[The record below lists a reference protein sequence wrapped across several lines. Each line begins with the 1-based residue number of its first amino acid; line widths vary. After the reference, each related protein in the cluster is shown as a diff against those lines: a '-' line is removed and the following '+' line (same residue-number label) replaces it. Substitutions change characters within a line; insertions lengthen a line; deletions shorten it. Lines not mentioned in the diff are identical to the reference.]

1 MKALYLVIFMCLVGL
16 WIVSC
21 QKEYSCERC
30 TETGNQFPIA
40 RAGFDKIL
48 QLPAD
53 SILLDGSAS
62 SDPDGQ
68 ITAYAWSV
76 ISGPLVY
83 QFDDLFSAKTIIK
96 NLAAG
101 SYLVEL
107 MITDNNGAT
116 TRDTLAINVLPIP
129 GNIPPVAIAGMDE
142 TILLP
147 ADSASLDG
155 TSSFDPDGSIVTY
168 EWAQLDGPAPA
179 IIKDINSTQT
189 LVTIPQEGT
198 YHFRLKVTDNKGS
211 TAEDTIQWQLLK
223 PVAAS
228 GGFTFNLA
236 WTCKDRC
243 DDNDVFVSILE
254 GFNLFADPN
263 IPMEVSVM
271 EDNNWIPVPQYKVPL
286 PAGSKYYYLVS
297 QRTLFVYRAPIAG
310 ASSFIGKPTL
320 VKVKFI

>member
-1 MKALYLVIFMCLVGL
+1 MCLAGL

-40 RAGFDKIL
+40 RAGSDKFL

-83 QFDDLFSAKTIIK
+83 QFADHFAAKGIIK
-96 NLAAG
+96 NLVAG

-116 TRDTLAINVLPIP
+116 TRDTLAINVLPIT
-129 GNIPPVAIAGMDE
+129 GNIPPVAIAGTDK

-147 ADSASLDG
+147 VDSAGLDG
-155 TSSFDPDGSIVTY
+155 SSSFDPDGSIVTY
-168 EWAQLDGPAPA
+168 EWAQLEGPATA
-179 IIKDINSTQT
+179 IIKDINSAHT

-198 YHFRLKVTDNKGS
+198 YYFRLKVTDNKGS
-211 TAEDTIQWQLLK
+211 SAEDTVQCQLLK
-223 PVAAS
+223 PVATS
-228 GGFTFNLA
+228 GGFTFNLT

-243 DDNDVFVSILE
+243 DDSDVFVSILE

-271 EDNNWIPVPQYKVPL
+271 EGSTWIPVPQYKVPL

-297 QRTLFVYRAPIAG
+297 QRTLFVYRAPMAG
-310 ASSFIGKPTL
+310 ASSFIGKPAL
-320 VKVKFI
+320 IKVKFV